1 MLTIYMGK
9 PEISIG
15 KSKGSR
21 HLVWEGFRKYG
32 LCFDAMQ
39 LFHSFWSVQLI
50 WIYFVASR
58 SPSTSNFIVLCSCT
72 KFPPNIN
79 TYFSLKAKWWLK
91 GGVGGQFLRNVSLS
105 EIYILLLETKTSKQT
120 NLMRIPITV
129 KNDHGVSSL

>member
-32 LCFDAMQ
+32 LCFEVMRF
-39 LFHSFWSVQLI
+39 FHSFQSVQLL

-58 SPSTSNFIVLCSCT
+58 SPSTSDFIVLCSCT
-72 KFPPNIN
+72 TFPPNIN
-79 TYFSLKAKWWLK
+79 TYFSLKAKCWRRR
-91 GGVGGQFLRNVSLS
+91 GVGRQFPRNV
-105 EIYILLLETKTSKQT
+105 
-120 NLMRIPITV
+120 P
-129 KNDHGVSSL
+129 